1 MLKTKGALLGIA
13 ATVVV
18 AGLTIASMAVTTT
31 SGAGTDNTDA
41 TPTTVA
47 AQPTVAPSTP
57 PQSPVEPP
65 TNPVTTNAGNQA
77 GAGTLPSAGYGTAGT
92 NGAANTMVLLGLA
105 AAVLAAGTALMVA
118 GGKIPG
124 GRKA

>member
-1 MLKTKGALLGIA
+1 MLKTRGALLGIA
-13 ATVVV
+13 AAVVV

-31 SGAGTDNTDA
+31 SGAGTDDTDA

-65 TNPVTTNAGNQA
+65 TNPATTNAGNQA
-77 GAGTLPSAGYGTAGT
+77 GAGTLPSAGYGA
-92 NGAANTMVLLGLA
+92 NGAGGSTNTMVLLGLA
-105 AAVLAAGTALMVA
+105 ATVLAAGTILMVA